1 MRQAKPVGLET
12 VIARSDEVI
21 CSQVDGEVVMM
32 SVEQGKY
39 SGLNIIGSD
48 IWRLLETPMP
58 VSEICK
64 AMMTIY
70 QVDEEQCE
78 RDVLTF
84 LNDLATDAT
93 IRIVDRKG
101 S

>member
-1 MRQAKPVGLET
+1 MKQVKTVDLET

-32 SVEQGKY
+32 SVERGKY
-39 SGLNIIGSD
+39 SGLNIIGSE
-48 IWRLLETPMP
+48 IWRLLKTPMP

-64 AMMTIY
+64 VMMTTY
-70 QVDEEQCE
+70 KVEKDQCE
-78 RDVLTF
+78 KDVLMF

-101 S
+101 

>member
-1 MRQAKPVGLET
+1 MRQKKSVDLET

-32 SVEQGKY
+32 SVERGKY
-39 SGLNIIGSD
+39 SGLNVIGSD
-48 IWRLLETPMP
+48 IWRLLKTPMP

-64 AMMTIY
+64 VMMTTY
-70 QVDEEQCE
+70 NVEKERCE
-78 RDVLTF
+78 KDVLMF
-84 LNDLATDAT
+84 LNDLAMDAT

-101 S
+101 